1 MSGKLY
7 LVATPIGNL
16 EDITLRALRILKEVD
31 LIAAEDTR
39 TTLKLLNHFEINKP
53 LISYHR
59 HNEEIK
65 KDILMERLK
74 KGENI
79 AVVTDAGTPGI
90 SDPGEIIV
98 KEAIETQIIA
108 LKENLN
114 QAGVKVDAVEVTVA
128 SHEFERNL
136 EQNNTKDEQQAMYQE
151 KNSNRRK
158 NIDSSILDN
167 QVGIM
172 TEEETLVA
180 KMMLENGN
188 TIDYTA

>member
-1 MSGKLY
+1 MIY
-7 LVATPIGNL
+7 P
-16 EDITLRALRILKEVD
+16 
-31 LIAAEDTR
+31 
-39 TTLKLLNHFEINKP
+39 
-53 LISYHR
+53 
-59 HNEEIK
+59 
-65 KDILMERLK
+65 
-74 KGENI
+74 
-79 AVVTDAGTPGI
+79 
-90 SDPGEIIV
+90 
-98 KEAIETQIIA
+98 
-108 LKENLN
+108 
-114 QAGVKVDAVEVTVA
+114 VA

-188 TIDYTA
+188 SIDYTA